1 MAAAR
6 RDAHRQRGK
15 FGRQSAAEAGQVA
28 GLATTTY
35 CIRNDRWSDGRFE
48 VRRMHC
54 PGWTAQGAFAHQ
66 LGLLTDV
73 VVTSIPE
80 ALTVSYR
87 FFEEPGA
94 EPLVDS
100 WGEPAPTSRL

>member
-1 MAAAR
+1 M
-6 RDAHRQRGK
+6 
-15 FGRQSAAEAGQVA
+15 
-28 GLATTTY
+28 ATTTY

-87 FFEEPGA
+87 TVGRTVSYRFFEEPGA